1 MRRTQP
7 TRCRQ
12 QPCSPLPRCALC
24 LTFTHPGEVAQI
36 VEAAGRLRRTYPLRR
51 EVYTT
56 LFGLIAA
63 TGLRVSEALDLR
75 FDDLQP
81 NGVLLIRRTKFG
93 KSRLV
98 PLHPTVADAL
108 DRYLDRRRKLAVTDD
123 HVFLSAGNRRI
134 ASSMVNYTFRR
145 VVRLAGVAVGRTRP
159 CRIHDLRHTFATRS
173 LQQCSTRRESVSRH
187 CVSLATYLGH
197 TDIVHTYF
205 RYFGGDAG
213 VDDRYRHRGRSPD
226 GRGEQPMT
234 PIAPLITAFL
244 REHMPIER
252 GYSPQKPARLTLTP
266 FGLLFLFAG
275 ERLKQQPSQ
284 LCLEHFDAAL
294 VLSFLTHIEQNRSNG
309 ATSRNSRLA
318 AIKAFM
324 RYGRVPRAIRSGP
337 NPADPRHPNKAPRSG
352 PWCVTSRWTRCRGDP

>member
-1 MRRTQP
+1 MLR
-7 TRCRQ
+7 
-12 QPCSPLPRCALC
+12 PLPYIYP
-24 LTFTHPGEVAQI
+24 PGEVAQI
-36 VEAAGRLRRTYPLRR
+36 VAAAGRLRRTYPLRR

-123 HVFLSAGNRRI
+123 HVFLSASDRRI
-134 ASSMVNYTFRR
+134 GASMVNYTFRR
-145 VVRLAGVAVGRTRP
+145 VVRLAGVAAERTRP

-197 TDIVHTYF
+197 TDIVHTYW
-205 RYFGGDAG
+205 YLEATPELMTDIATAAEALMVGG
-213 VDDRYRHRGRSPD
+213 
-226 GRGEQPMT
+226 
-234 PIAPLITAFL
+234 
-244 REHMPIER
+244 
-252 GYSPQKPARLTLTP
+252 
-266 FGLLFLFAG
+266 
-275 ERLKQQPSQ
+275 
-284 LCLEHFDAAL
+284 
-294 VLSFLTHIEQNRSNG
+294 N
-309 ATSRNSRLA
+309 
-318 AIKAFM
+318 
-324 RYGRVPRAIRSGP
+324 
-337 NPADPRHPNKAPRSG
+337 NP
-352 PWCVTSRWTRCRGDP
+352 